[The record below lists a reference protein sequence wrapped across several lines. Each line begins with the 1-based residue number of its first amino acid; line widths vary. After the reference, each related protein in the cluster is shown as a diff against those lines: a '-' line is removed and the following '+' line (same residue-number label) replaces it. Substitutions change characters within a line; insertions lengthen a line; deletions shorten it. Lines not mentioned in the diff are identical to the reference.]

1 MKSGIVL
8 DSKKIIDK
16 TFSASV
22 KGYRALEVDEF
33 LDLVANDYDEFANEL
48 EKLNKELDS
57 IKTQNKEYFK
67 QISELEAKN
76 AMLSNKI
83 SSIKDDTAVSLSNLD
98 LLNRIKK
105 LEDALFKA
113 GIDPTKL

>member
-1 MKSGIVL
+1 MKNGIVL

-16 TFSASV
+16 TFSVSV

-33 LDLVANDYDEFANEL
+33 LDIVANDYDEFVEIQD
-48 EKLNKELDS
+48 KLNKDLETL
-57 IKTQNKEYFK
+57 KNQNKEYFK

-83 SSIKDDTAVSLSNLD
+83 SSIKDDMAVSISNLD

-113 GIDPTKL
+113 GIDPTKI